1 MDNSSKEF
9 TNFILNA
16 ILFFFLCRVFI
27 SYQEQEQ
34 TILFLELNVIYHIYY
49 SFTL

>member
-1 MDNSSKEF
+1 MNNSSKEF

-16 ILFFFLCRVFI
+16 ILFFLCVEYSFHTK
-27 SYQEQEQ
+27 QEQ